1 MSAKLFARPIKRDG
15 AQAFVRSHHR
25 HSDAP
30 IGDMFRTSIR
40 YHEALVAVG
49 IVGRPVARGLDDGA
63 TVEILRVCTL
73 GTRNACSLLYGR
85 LCRAAEALGFQRA
98 ITYTR
103 IDEGGASLRAA
114 GFTEAATVKGREWTT
129 PSRPRRA
136 GRDVVDRVRWER
148 RLAP

>member
-1 MSAKLFARPIKRDG
+1 MKLLVRPITRRN
-15 AQAFVRSHHR
+15 AQEFIRAQHR
-25 HSDAP
+25 HSDPP
-30 IGDMFRTSIR
+30 IGDMFRTSIV
-40 YHEALVAVG
+40 YHGALVAVG
-49 IVGRPVARGLDDGA
+49 IVGRPVARGLDDRD

-103 IDEGGASLRAA
+103 IDEDGASLRAA
-114 GFTEAATVKGREWTT
+114 GFRQAATVKGREWTT

-136 GRDVVDRVRWER
+136 GRDIVDRVRWER
-148 RLAP
+148 ELAP